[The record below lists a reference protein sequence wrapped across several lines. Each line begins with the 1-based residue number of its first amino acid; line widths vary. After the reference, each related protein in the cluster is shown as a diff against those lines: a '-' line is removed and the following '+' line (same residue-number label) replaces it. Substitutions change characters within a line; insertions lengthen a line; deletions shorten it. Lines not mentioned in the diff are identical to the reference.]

1 MLINLTSVRMKQYLG
16 GNAMQHMKKL
26 LLLPMLVMALF
37 LAACGSDDEASTDKA
52 TKKSGTVENLTIG
65 LTSDVGPLN
74 IYTGNLDWLTDMVY
88 DKLFSPS
95 PYVDEPIPW
104 LAESATQVDDDTWQ
118 VVIRDGIKWHDGED
132 FTAEDVKFTYE
143 YFRDGPQNRHTHHV
157 SEVPQID
164 EINIE
169 EDGKT
174 ITFECGY
181 ACPSLDT
188 VTFADLPI
196 LPEHIWSNVENP
208 RKYTDLAI
216 GTGPYKLTEYVAD
229 QHYVLEAN
237 EDYFMGA
244 PTVDKLTLPIIGDA
258 TAMFNA
264 LKSGQI
270 DISSRTVPA
279 ELVDTFKED
288 NKFKLAEAT
297 NLSIVQLN
305 LNYTIAPFND
315 GEFRE
320 AISLGIDRQAIVD
333 TILLGQATAG
343 ETGYPHPD
351 SPWTNPELSTPSDS
365 AAANAKLDEL
375 GYKDTNGDGFRETP
389 EGEAFDLT
397 IKVSSG
403 EPIYVRAAEL
413 MAEQFSTNV
422 GIKMDV
428 ESMDATTFTAISSEK
443 DYEMTISL
451 IGPHGVADPD
461 QFIMSQVS
469 GYLWDK
475 TIPYPELDALI
486 ADWKAAN
493 SIEQR
498 KEISFDM
505 QALYNSQPTSVALYY
520 PEEVYAYNSEVYD
533 NYVESLGYGIINK
546 FSFLPEETKQAVSA
560 IEPVI
565 VD

>member
-1 MLINLTSVRMKQYLG
+1 MKRFKKMMMLPVLAVAFVLG
-16 GNAMQHMKKL
+16 
-26 LLLPMLVMALF
+26 
-37 LAACGSDDEASTDKA
+37 ACGDDEQVATTTEKAS
-52 TKKSGTVENLTIG
+52 GEQLENLTIG
-65 LTSDVGPLN
+65 LQSDVGPLN

-95 PYVDEPIPW
+95 PYVDEPTPW
-104 LAESATQVDDDTWQ
+104 LAESATQIDDDTWE

-143 YFRDGPQNRHTHHV
+143 YYRDGPSNRHTHHV
-157 SEVPQID
+157 NEVPKIN
-164 EINIE
+164 EINIG

-174 ITFECGY
+174 VTFECDY
-181 ACPSLDT
+181 ACPSLAT
-188 VTFADLPI
+188 ITFADLPI

-237 EDYFMGA
+237 NDYFMGKPEVA
-244 PTVDKLTLPIIGDA
+244 KLTLPIIGDA

-270 DISSRTVPA
+270 DVSSRTVPA
-279 ELVDTFKED
+279 ELVSTFKTD
-288 NKFKLAEAT
+288 NKFKLAQAS

-305 LNYTIAPFND
+305 LNYNNAPFND

-333 TILLGQATAG
+333 TILLGQGKAG
-343 ETGYPHPD
+343 EKGYPHPA
-351 SPWTNPELSTPSDS
+351 SPWTNPTLSTPSDV
-365 AAANAKLDEL
+365 AAATSKLDEL

-389 EGEAFDLT
+389 TGEVLDLT

-403 EPIYVRAAEL
+403 EPVYVRAAEL
-413 MAEQFSTNV
+413 MAEHFSTNV

-428 ESMDATTFTAISSEK
+428 QAMDATTFAADSSDK
-443 DYEMTISL
+443 NYEMTISL

-461 QFIMSQVS
+461 QFIMSHRS
-469 GYLWDK
+469 GYLWAKDMA
-475 TIPYPELDALI
+475 YPEMESLI
-486 ADWKAAN
+486 ADWMEAN
-493 SIEQR
+493 TIDSR
-498 KEISFDM
+498 KDISFDM
-505 QALYNSQPTSVALYY
+505 QALYNTQPTSVALYY
-520 PEEVYAYNSEVYD
+520 PEEVYAYNASVYD
-533 NYVESLGYGIINK
+533 GYVESLGYGIINK
-546 FSFLPEETKQAVSA
+546 FSFLPEETQKAASTT
-560 IEPVI
+560 EPVF